1 MTRWGPRAVV
11 SFSAVALCWLLVL
24 HGHGDARAAE
34 PKPLADASAAAETI
48 DRLLAEHWQKRDI
61 KPAPVAADATLFH
74 RVMLDLAGRVPT
86 PPEIEAFEADRSPDR
101 YARAV
106 RQRLDAPEFSWH
118 FGAVLDEMIQGPYAG
133 NPDFVTYL
141 RKSVQDGKGWD
152 VVFREVMLGPWD
164 TDERKPAAAF
174 LERRAKDIDLLT
186 ADTARTFF
194 GVDISCARCHNHPLV
209 RDWKREHYYG
219 LAAFLVR
226 TTGGKG
232 AISEKPDGEAK
243 FAGKDGQE
251 KVARMMFLSGRTV
264 DEPARPADG
273 AKAPPFSRREQLV
286 RVALEERAFLSRA
299 FVNRLW
305 EHFLGRGLV
314 DPVDQMHSGN
324 PASVPALLDGLAD
337 DFAEHGYDVRRLV
350 ATLVLS
356 KAYRLDN
363 RMGEGA
369 SATAPEH
376 FAVAALRPLSPRQLV
391 NCLLIALGDGKFE
404 PTPEKL
410 QALEKTGA
418 ELSAKLDPRT
428 RDFRSST
435 REALFLSNSEAVKKL
450 VTAGGNNLTERLSA
464 NTDDREVVTSAYR
477 AILGRP
483 PETAEADRMVRWLG
497 RAGDRRAA
505 IEDVVWALAASAEFR
520 FNH

>member
-1 MTRWGPRAVV
+1 MRRGAPRAVI
-11 SFSAVALCWLLVL
+11 FLLTAAACWLVVP
-24 HGHGDARAAE
+24 HGPGSARAAE
-34 PKPLADASAAAETI
+34 PKSPADAAESI
-48 DRLLAEHWQKRDI
+48 DRLLAEHWQKREM
-61 KPAPVAADATLFH
+61 KPAPVAADTVLF
-74 RVMLDLAGRVPT
+74 RRLVLDLAGRVPT
-86 PPEIEAFEADRSPDR
+86 PAEVEAFEADRSPDR

-106 RQRLDAPEFSWH
+106 RQRLDSPEFAWH
-118 FGAVLDEMIQGPYAG
+118 FGAVLDALIQGPYAG
-133 NPDFVTYL
+133 NPGFVGYL
-141 RKSVQDGKGWD
+141 RKSVLDGKGWD

-164 TDERKPAAAF
+164 SDERKPAAAF
-174 LERRAKDIDLLT
+174 LDRRAKDIDQLT

-232 AISEKPDGEAK
+232 DVSEKSDGEAK

-251 KVARMMFLSGRTV
+251 KVAKMMFLSGRTV
-264 DEPARPADG
+264 DEPAPPSDG
-273 AKAPPFSRREQLV
+273 KKGPPFSRREQLV
-286 RVALEERAFLSRA
+286 RVALEDRTFLSRA

-324 PASVPALLDGLAD
+324 PASVPAVLDWLAD
-337 DFAEHGYDVRRLV
+337 DFAGHGYDVRRLV
-350 ATLVLS
+350 EILVLTR
-356 KAYRLDN
+356 AYRLDT
-363 RMGEGA
+363 RTGEGTPA
-369 SATAPEH
+369 PAPEH
-376 FAVAALRPLSPRQLV
+376 FAVATLRPLSPGQMANSLLV
-391 NCLLIALGDGKFE
+391 ALGDGRFE
-404 PTPEKL
+404 PTAEQL
-410 QALEKTGA
+410 QALEKSAA
-418 ELSAKLDPRT
+418 ELTAKLDPRT

-450 VTAGGNNLTERLSA
+450 VTPGGNNLTERLA
-464 NTDDREVVTSAYR
+464 AITDDREVVTVAYR

-483 PETAEADRMVRWLG
+483 PEAAEADRVVRLLG
-497 RAGDRRAA
+497 RTGDRRAA
-505 IEDVVWALAASAEFR
+505 IEDVAWALAASAEFR